1 MATVTATAP
10 KLGGEDRFVIPQVD
24 WEGYERIY
32 ELCDRKGIRVT
43 YDRGRLELMTPWP
56 IHEQHVTCLSF
67 IVLATCEELS
77 IPCPGGGS
85 TTFRSRAKERGIEPD
100 SCYFLKNLER
110 LRPLTNGPWNSTTDP
125 SPDLAIEV
133 DMTSS
138 SLDRLGIYAALG
150 VGEVWRFNGET
161 LTAHRPLA
169 DGSSTTES
177 QNTLFPWLPFEDVV
191 DRVLEYTRPQDLIW
205 KRSIRTWLRDKIGPR
220 RDAFVEGINN
230 P

>member
-1 MATVTATAP
+1 MATITERAP

-56 IHEQHVTCLSF
+56 IHEQYSKCLSVF
-67 IVLATCEELS
+67 VEAMFEELF
-77 IPCPGGGS
+77 IPFGCGGS
-85 TTFRSRAKERGIEPD
+85 TTFRSKAKGRGIEPD
-100 SCYFLKNLER
+100 SCYFLQDVDR
-110 LRPLTNGPWNSTTDP
+110 LKPLARGPWNSMTDP

-150 VGEVWRFNGET
+150 VGEVWRFDGET
-161 LTAHRPLA
+161 ITAHCPLP

-177 QNTLFPWLPFEDVV
+177 RSKLYPWLPFEEVV
-191 DRVLEYTRPQDLIW
+191 ARVHEYGHGQDLSW
-205 KRSIRTWLRDKIGPR
+205 RRSVRTWLRDEIGPR
-220 RDAFVEGINN
+220 RDAYHNETETL
-230 P
+230 